1 MALRRWSEQNLDR
14 NFSPMRDIPP
24 SWDEPGLFRFMFE
37 NGVDPVAVTDAQG
50 EIVVANA
57 AARAIQG
64 VAPGRPFSLPGAL
77 ETDLTRFR
85 AELRS
90 KGRATSELRLTDTPG
105 SARDVV
111 IDGLV
116 HDGYDVI
123 VVRDVSERRKSEE
136 ELRHLRRIDSLGY
149 LTASVVHDFN
159 NLLTP
164 IVCLSALLER
174 GLTTTESASEM
185 VRDVRVAAERAATL
199 VRQLLAFA
207 RRDSS
212 RPERVSLTDV
222 AHEVGGLLRRVVGD
236 GIDVALTLDSQL
248 GETIVDR
255 EQLEHVILNL
265 AANARDAMPRGGAL
279 TIATANVA
287 SGDSDACP
295 DSSEYVALTMT
306 DTGVGM
312 SPEVRERI
320 FERFFTT
327 KEVGAG
333 TGLGLASA
341 HRFVTASGGCITV
354 RSEPGQGTSVV
365 LYLPRATPAEPTS
378 SRAPT
383 YDELPRGSETIL
395 VVEDDE
401 QVRRVV
407 RAVLEELGYRVLA
420 ASDAAGALRETA
432 RHTARVD
439 LILVD
444 VILSGVSG
452 RLLVDEL
459 REAGHAMKVLFMSGH
474 TDKVLGEHG
483 VHEAL
488 DPLLRKAFSPAQL
501 SRSVREALDGKRS
514 EQTLAG

>member
-1 MALRRWSEQNLDR
+1 
-14 NFSPMRDIPP
+14 MRDLPP
-24 SWDEPGLFRFMFE
+24 TWDEPGLFRFVFE
-37 NGVDPVAVTDAQG
+37 NGADAVVVTDAGG
-50 EIVVANA
+50 EIVLANA
-57 AARAIQG
+57 AARRLEG
-64 VAPGRPFSLPGAL
+64 VAPGRPLSLPGAL
-77 ETDLTRFR
+77 EAEVALFR
-85 AELRS
+85 AELRA
-90 KGRATSELRLTDTPG
+90 KGRATVEIRLTEKRA
-105 SARDVV
+105 SARHVV
-111 IDGLV
+111 VDGYV
-116 HDGYDVI
+116 HDGHDVI
-123 VVRDVSERRKSEE
+123 VVRDVTDARKSDE
-136 ELRHLRRIDSLGY
+136 ELRHLRRVDSLGY

-174 GLTTTESASEM
+174 GLTNSEPAADM
-185 VRDVRVAAERAATL
+185 VRDVRVASERAAGL
-199 VRQLLAFA
+199 VRQLLTFV
-207 RRDSS
+207 RRDSA
-212 RPERVSLTDV
+212 RPQRVSLTDV
-222 AHEVGGLLRRVVGD
+222 AHEVDGLLRRVVGD
-236 GIDVALTLDSQL
+236 GIDVSLALESEL
-248 GETIVDR
+248 GDTIVDR

-287 SGDSDACP
+287 AGDSDACP
-295 DSSEYVALTMT
+295 DSSEYVALTVT

-312 SPEVRERI
+312 SPEVRERL

-327 KEVGAG
+327 KEVGSG

-365 LYLPRATPAEPTS
+365 LYLPRAAAAEPAS
-378 SRAPT
+378 ER
-383 YDELPRGSETIL
+383 LPAVDDLPSGSETIL

-401 QVRRVV
+401 HVRRVV

-420 ASDAAGALRETA
+420 VADAKGALHETA

-444 VILSGVSG
+444 VVLAGSSG
-452 RLLVDEL
+452 RVLVDEL

-488 DPLLRKAFSPAQL
+488 DPLLRKAFSPTELA
-501 SRSVREALDGKRS
+501 RAVRGVLDGKRVEETS
-514 EQTLAG
+514 AA